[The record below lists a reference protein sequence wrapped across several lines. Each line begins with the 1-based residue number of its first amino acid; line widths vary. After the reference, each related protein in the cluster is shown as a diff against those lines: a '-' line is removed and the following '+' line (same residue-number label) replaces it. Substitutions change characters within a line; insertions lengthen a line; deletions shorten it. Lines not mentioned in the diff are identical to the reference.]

1 MAFVGKTSLKTS
13 LQRLPSW
20 LRGGAALT
28 LAVAVILAASVPHAR
43 RPIRYARYFSP
54 PRADGTR
61 YTFLYPIALG
71 QPTAGGCAYL
81 YPSTKKQC
89 HIQDA
94 VVQTHFNQDERWM
107 KRTGLLRQLYPQNEE
122 DVRVHSTDDTT
133 QPDPFPVGMRTKSDD
148 PRYIRSETVTLGDGG
163 GQHNVA
169 VTDMRSGARYYFQH
183 SYSGFDKRDDVTIA
197 QSFRVLPPG
206 AALSAQP

>member
-1 MAFVGKTSLKTS
+1 MAFAGKTSLKTS
-13 LQRLPSW
+13 LQHLPSW

-28 LAVAVILAASVPHAR
+28 LAVAVILAASAPHTR
-43 RPIRYARYFSP
+43 RPIRYARYISP

-61 YTFLYPIALG
+61 YAFLYPIALG

-94 VVQTHFNQDERWM
+94 VVQTHFNQGERWM
-107 KRTGLLRQLYPQNEE
+107 KRTSLLRQLYPQNEE

-133 QPDPFPVGMRTKSDD
+133 QPDPFPAGRRTKSENA
-148 PRYIRSETVTLGDGG
+148 RYIRSETVSLGDDG
-163 GQHNVA
+163 GQHNVV
-169 VTDMRSGARYYFQH
+169 VTDKRSGVRYYFQH
-183 SYSGFDKRDDVTIA
+183 SYSGLDKRDDATIA

-206 AALSAQP
+206 AALPAQP